1 MMLQVSIFLSLA
13 AFTNSCHSVLGNPG
27 SGCSTFLRTIAN
39 DHASFLHVDGS
50 LDYSGLSPRE
60 VARNFRSSVI
70 YVPEDDTHLPNL
82 TVQQTL
88 DFALQNNTPKKWRH
102 EIPRFLQVFARAF
115 GMSHVMDTVVG
126 NSFIRGV
133 SGGERKRVSI
143 LESLAS
149 NSSVNAWDG
158 STRGLD
164 ASSALDYIRSL
175 RILTDACERA
185 TIVSIYQAS
194 DAVYNLMDKVMLISQ
209 GRMLYQ
215 GPAADAEAYFND
227 LGYYRQPRQT
237 MSDFLTTVSSGDL
250 DGMPAAL
257 DVSVPKGAVNLE
269 QAFRQSQAFKKVE
282 ADIQHYESGL
292 AKNTTIKNN
301 ASQESVN
308 SGSTVAEF
316 KGRVAVTKSRFVS
329 SRSSYTTSFFRQSVL
344 CSRREFWYLRNHLAP
359 LISKLVCVVVSAFLI
374 GSMFYNMPND
384 TSGVYSRGGF
394 SFYSSVL
401 VAWFQIAELE
411 NSFADREV
419 VTRQKRYAMV
429 RPSAVV
435 LGKTTYD
442 LVTVVALAITYS
454 LIAYFLSG
462 MRREVSPQ
470 SSRYGSLNEE
480 S

>member
-1 MMLQVSIFLSLA
+1 
-13 AFTNSCHSVLGNPG
+13 
-27 SGCSTFLRTIAN
+27 
-39 DHASFLHVDGS
+39 
-50 LDYSGLSPRE
+50 
-60 VARNFRSSVI
+60 
-70 YVPEDDTHLPNL
+70 VPEEDTHLPNL
-82 TVQQTL
+82 TVHQTL
-88 DFALQNNTPKKWRH
+88 NFALQNNTPKKWRH

-115 GMSHVMDTVVG
+115 GMSHVMDTKVG
-126 NSFIRGV
+126 NSYIRGV

-194 DAVYNLMDKVMLISQ
+194 DAVYSLMDKVMLISQ

-215 GPAADAEAYFND
+215 GPAAEAELYFNQ
-227 LGYYRQPRQT
+227 LGYHRLPRQT
-237 MSDFLTTVSSGDL
+237 MSDFLTSVSSGDL
-250 DGMPAAL
+250 NGMPEAQ
-257 DVSVPKGAVNLE
+257 DPSVPKGAVNLE
-269 QAFRQSQAFKKVE
+269 QVFRQSRAF
-282 ADIQHYESGL
+282 ANIQTEIEQYESSL
-292 AKNTTIKNN
+292 MKDQSRKTAPSELSI
-301 ASQESVN
+301 N

-316 KGRVAVTKSRFVS
+316 KGRVAGTKSRFVS
-329 SRSSYTTSFFRQSVL
+329 SHSSYTTSFFRQSVL
-344 CSRREFWYLRNHLAP
+344 CSKREFWHLRNHIAP
-359 LISKLVCVVVSAFLI
+359 LISKLLCVIVSAFLI

-394 SFYSSVL
+394 CFYSSVL

-411 NSFADREV
+411 NSFMDRDV

-442 LVTVVALAITYS
+442 FVTVVVLAITYS
-454 LIAYFLSG
+454 LPAYFLSG
-462 MRREVSPQ
+462 MRAEVRKTSA
-470 SSRYGSLNEE
+470 LNLADHIDG
-480 S
+480 